1 MALSDG
7 NKREYA
13 AEELAVLGGII
24 DYADRMLYE
33 DKHLNVLGGM
43 ADSYGYVAS
52 TQAPAYR
59 LLRKNAY
66 AKTIVID
73 TELQGRLIFRL
84 GPNEATYPNS
94 SSGYCTPHSPQ
105 GRLATFVHPG
115 YESRSKLWGDYRVV
129 EIRSFERFGGPDFE
143 PNVHNFLRMAVT
155 GDDGSGT
162 VTDLRGYL
170 DRLRKPKPR
179 HVKPTVD
186 APITKPGT
194 AGAEGE
200 VAAPAVAPPIAVPIV
215 ELAVADELDEER
227 LEVVA
232 EADDEWNP
240 DSPPAKLEDYYG
252 LSERFF
258 THQTIEQNQ
267 IIARSPVGPMFVE
280 GVAGSGKTS
289 AALGRTK
296 MLTTF
301 NASNVVDEKVFRDI
315 LGQGQDHWS
324 AEYAGQFSQ
333 ESCVGFVRT
342 GELIQYLQETC
353 RRIDLPDLPV
363 HEFKELQARLR
374 EHRKLT
380 YSVVPG
386 RRWTGLT
393 DAREAHEATTIA
405 WLRATDQAM
414 ARRLADQLLEG
425 VPGLPEIEG
434 PFELAERDKVH
445 RVATPALALLRAKLA
460 EVVEELR
467 DPPRDGV
474 FALDRLAL
482 RLVNVLAD
490 VRKQVMG
497 SKLIWTQVGGM
508 TFFAQDENSLAR
520 QLIEHRAALFLR
532 TGQRLVFVD
541 GNGPVDG
548 TLQLCTVVGELVSWG
563 DDSKARLE
571 SGQVIVRDAAGQN
584 FRGVA
589 TDVGQLFLRLLPEAT
604 DRIFVQHEGMLRRL
618 PREVGWGRAKLQ
630 LAPTEVSRPDEDEIE
645 EDSELAVE
653 TAGPGQ
659 PRRSTPDTSFTRLV
673 RRHLLRPLAALPDLY
688 LDVLKDAAKH
698 FPKPELAKAIH
709 QQLER
714 FKLADEDIDLLLCIG
729 HLLSRG
735 LKQGGLATLRETPF
749 YQAVFVDEVQ
759 DFTEQQ
765 VFLMIEQANP
775 RYRAITVVGDLAQ
788 KLHHGSSIDLRACFP
803 GHSVASV
810 KLTENLRQ
818 TDAPGLAL
826 FSALYREQLHG
837 DAPPS
842 REFLHRLA
850 LAGPDFARPQMV
862 ACARDAELDTAIVE
876 ALRSAKRHQTVAV
889 LFPNAALAASTFQR
903 IETSLREQLIDAEL
917 SEKVNLARRH
927 VRHFADVANAKGL
940 EFDVVILAYADDF
953 DLREPAQVNRLY
965 VGITRARRSLTLLSR
980 TQSLAPKLTQL
991 MASFDSIVND
1001 STELLP
1007 T

>member
-7 NKREYA
+7 NKREYT
-13 AEELAVLGGII
+13 AEELAVLGGVI

-43 ADSYGYVAS
+43 ADNYGYVAT

-66 AKTIVID
+66 AKTVVID

-84 GPNEATYPNS
+84 SPTEATYPNS

-105 GRLATFVHPG
+105 GRLATFVQPG

-129 EIRSFERFGGPDFE
+129 EVRSFERFGGPDFE
-143 PNVHNFLRMAVT
+143 PNVRNFLRMTIT
-155 GDDGSGT
+155 GDDGAGT
-162 VTDLRGYL
+162 IADLRGYL
-170 DRLRKPKPR
+170 DRLRKPKLR
-179 HVKPTVD
+179 HEEPKVD
-186 APITKPGT
+186 APTTEPET
-194 AGAEGE
+194 SGA
-200 VAAPAVAPPIAVPIV
+200 AVEMAIHATAPPDAVPIV
-215 ELAVADELDEER
+215 ELAVVDEIDEER
-227 LEVVA
+227 LEVVP

-267 IIARSPVGPMFVE
+267 IIARSPIGPMFVE

-301 NASNVVDEKVFRDI
+301 NATNVVDEKVFRDI
-315 LGQGQDHWS
+315 LGQGQDYWS
-324 AEYAGQFSQ
+324 VEYAGQFSQ

-363 HEFKELQARLR
+363 HEFKELQNRLR
-374 EHRKLT
+374 EYRRLT

-393 DAREAHEATTIA
+393 DAREAHDATTLA
-405 WLRATDQAM
+405 WLRATDQTM

-425 VPGLPEIEG
+425 LPGINELEE
-434 PFELAERDKVH
+434 PFQLAERDKVH
-445 RVATPALALLRAKLA
+445 RVMAPALALLRTKLT

-482 RLVNVLAD
+482 RLVTVLAD
-490 VRKQVMG
+490 IRKQVMG
-497 SKLIWTQVGGM
+497 SKLIWTQVGGV
-508 TFFAQDENSLAR
+508 TFFAQDENNLAR

-541 GNGPVDG
+541 GNGLVDSA
-548 TLQLCTVVGELVSWG
+548 LQLRTAAGEVVTWG
-563 DDSKARLE
+563 GDIKAQLD

-584 FRGVA
+584 FRAVA
-589 TDVGQLFLRLLPEAT
+589 SDVAHLFLRLLPEAT
-604 DRIFVQHEGMLRRL
+604 DRIFVQHEGTLRRL
-618 PREVGWGRAKLQ
+618 PRELGWGRAKLQ
-630 LAPTEVSRPDEDEIE
+630 LAPTEVSLPDEDEIQ
-645 EDSELAVE
+645 EDSELAIEAAV
-653 TAGPGQ
+653 PGQ
-659 PRRSTPDTSFTRLV
+659 PRRSTPDAAFTRLV
-673 RRHLLRPLAALPDLY
+673 RRSLLRPLAALPDLY
-688 LDVLKDAAKH
+688 LDVLKDSAKH

-709 QQLER
+709 RQLER

-735 LKQGGLATLRETPF
+735 LKQGGLSTLREAPF

-788 KLHHGSSIDLRACFP
+788 KLHHGNSIDLRACFP

-826 FSALYREQLHG
+826 FSALFREQFHG
-837 DAPPS
+837 DSSPS
-842 REFLHRLA
+842 RALLQRLA
-850 LAGPDFARPQMV
+850 VAGPDFARPKLIT
-862 ACARDAELDTAIVE
+862 CARDVELDAAIVQ
-876 ALRSAKRHQTVAV
+876 ALRSAKRHETVAV
-889 LFPNAALAASTFQR
+889 LFPNAALAASTFRR
-903 IETSLREQLIDAEL
+903 IEAGLREHLIDAEL

-940 EFDVVILAYADDF
+940 EFDVVVIAYAGNF
-953 DLREPAQVNRLY
+953 DLGEPAQVNRLY
-965 VGITRARRSLTLLSR
+965 VGITRARRSLTLLAR
-980 TQSLAPKLTQL
+980 TSPLTPKLAQL
-991 MASFDSIVND
+991 MTNFDSVAND
-1001 STELLP
+1001 PAELP
-1007 T
+1007 V